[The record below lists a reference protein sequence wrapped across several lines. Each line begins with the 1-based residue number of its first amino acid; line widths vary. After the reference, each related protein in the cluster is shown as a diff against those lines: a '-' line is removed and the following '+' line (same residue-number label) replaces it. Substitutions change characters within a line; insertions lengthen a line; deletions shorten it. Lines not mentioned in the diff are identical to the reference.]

1 MRCAVAR
8 SERGRTHGG
17 RPVDESEQSEEFPQP
32 SAFGRGSTARR
43 IVLGTAL
50 RRLREQAGISRGEA
64 GYQIRASDSKVS
76 RLELGRVAFKE
87 RDVADLLTMYGI
99 TDAGERE
106 SFLSMVRQANQPGW
120 WRRYSDV
127 MPNWF
132 QDFVGLE
139 ESASR
144 IHAYELQYVPGLLQT
159 ESYARAIATRGRPDF
174 APPDVERRIHLRMQR
189 QRILNGVNPTTLWVV
204 IDESVLRRPI
214 GGRRVLLEQIDHLV
228 EAARQPN
235 VTIQIVPKP
244 LSGYAAEGSFTILR
258 FAEPEL
264 PDVIYIE
271 HLGGALYLDSL
282 DDMELYGR
290 ALDRLAVDAETPD
303 SSRQLM
309 DKIRSEVAA
318 GNL

>member
-1 MRCAVAR
+1 MAESGH
-8 SERGRTHGG
+8 SEAN
-17 RPVDESEQSEEFPQP
+17 PQG

-50 RRLREQAGISRGEA
+50 RRLREQAGISRADA
-64 GYQIRASDSKVS
+64 GYVIRSSDSKVS

-87 RDVADLLTMYGI
+87 RDVADLLKMYGI
-99 TDAGERE
+99 SDEGERE
-106 SFLSMVRQANQPGW
+106 TFLEMVRHANQPGW

-144 IHAYELQYVPGLLQT
+144 IQAYELQFVPGLLQT
-159 ESYARAIATRGRPDF
+159 EAYARSIATRGRPEF
-174 APPDVERRIHLRMQR
+174 APPDTERRITLRIQR
-189 QRILNGVNPTTLWVV
+189 QHILTGVNPTKLWVV

-214 GGRRVLLEQIDHLV
+214 GGRRVLREQIEHLL
-228 EAARQPN
+228 EASRQPN
-235 VTIQIVPKP
+235 VTIQVVPKY

-264 PDVIYIE
+264 PDVVYVE
-271 HLGGALYLDSL
+271 HLAGAIYLDSL
-282 DDMELYGR
+282 DDIELYGR

-303 SSRQLM
+303 RSRQLM
-309 DKIRSEVAA
+309 AKVLAEISA
-318 GNL
+318 GDL